1 MKKKTKFTLLLP
13 ALLALLL
20 ALVPS
25 EALKPQEV
33 HAAKAPRLNVVM
45 ASESGFVVEL
55 LAQDTMTLSAFGGNL
70 RFNYNLLEMTA
81 FQTDLPNSALDN
93 NSIDMPGSHYA
104 DVFCTGSSWTVT
116 SGTALCR
123 WAFRSTSADRKL
135 KCLSQYYFQYEA
147 EWAEGPSAW
156 NTGALF
162 EGEVI
167 SGHWYDAGKVTKAA
181 TCTAAGVR
189 TRTCSHCGA
198 TTTENIPAA
207 GHKPVSIPAKAA
219 TCTET
224 GLTEGRKCSACG
236 IILTQ
241 QQTTPALGHD
251 WDEGVTSIEAG
262 ELFTGVTMYTCKR
275 CKTTRDVPY
284 ESSPDDVFEYTRGYK
299 PRRPD
304 EKPLDIYWQP
314 RDGKV
319 AYDGSETFNV
329 RVEVMDGTEPYTYA
343 WYRESHRINERG
355 QLLTAALS
363 DKTVQI
369 KGTYEDLASRFQQK
383 WGKPNDQYGDISG
396 KSGISLLST
405 LIQDSEKPY
414 INVSQGDAYYYC
426 VITDAA
432 GRTATSNKAYVGWKV
447 YFDKQPESLIYSRSL
462 LDRDADPKIEVAAAG
477 GTAPYEYVW
486 YEYDKNKPYTEWK
499 LIDAQ
504 TGSVL
509 KPGAGVPENVL
520 LACVVK
526 DAEGDFSV
534 SRPVQIEHEPL
545 LRILALK
552 ATPEEVEAGQPF
564 TLSAYVMEAPKAYQ
578 AEWSLGNQKWTC
590 KDPVADTYEGTSCY
604 RYDAEVTGQGVFKFY
619 VRTAE
624 GEYNESYIYKQAI
637 PGTGAPGD
645 EFMAYVTSYTCVV
658 DLDQNNIGTG
668 YASLKIVGGVGPYT
682 VEWYHSPAVKGKEPE
697 FKDYQILRR
706 DKVYRTGH
714 YEGTEWFDDLVDHY
728 EMQWYQATMPFP
740 VQEYLAVK
748 VIDAAGSEVIKQG
761 APAVYCGDTPYFA
774 KQPSYLSI
782 PCDEFGK
789 QEYYLECQALTTNDS
804 PDGIKYI
811 WQKWDD
817 KKWDWVTVSG
827 YSTDP
832 KYPITSADQA
842 GKYRVIARDIHSG
855 KGAWSGSAWVYAAPE
870 YMGVTKSFVK
880 NNVQYGL
887 FTFKYATGPVRVE
900 VTSLHGYTMKY
911 EDRAGVWTLGEKNEK
926 FTIISNQ
933 DGQIVILAGMYK
945 YHEQE
950 DPPRLHMTTDGPRY
964 LTEFTL
970 YTVTLTDGT
979 GLQVKSDPV
988 KP

>member
-1 MKKKTKFTLLLP
+1 
-13 ALLALLL
+13 
-20 ALVPS
+20 
-25 EALKPQEV
+25 
-33 HAAKAPRLNVVM
+33 
-45 ASESGFVVEL
+45 
-55 LAQDTMTLSAFGGNL
+55 
-70 RFNYNLLEMTA
+70 
-81 FQTDLPNSALDN
+81 
-93 NSIDMPGSHYA
+93 
-104 DVFCTGSSWTVT
+104 
-116 SGTALCR
+116 
-123 WAFRSTSADRKL
+123 
-135 KCLSQYYFQYEA
+135 
-147 EWAEGPSAW
+147 
-156 NTGALF
+156 
-162 EGEVI
+162 
-167 SGHWYDAGKVTKAA
+167 
-181 TCTAAGVR
+181 
-189 TRTCSHCGA
+189 
-198 TTTENIPAA
+198 
-207 GHKPVSIPAKAA
+207 
-219 TCTET
+219 
-224 GLTEGRKCSACG
+224 
-236 IILTQ
+236 
-241 QQTTPALGHD
+241 
-251 WDEGVTSIEAG
+251 
-262 ELFTGVTMYTCKR
+262 
-275 CKTTRDVPY
+275 
-284 ESSPDDVFEYTRGYK
+284 
-299 PRRPD
+299 
-304 EKPLDIYWQP
+304 
-314 RDGKV
+314 
-319 AYDGSETFNV
+319 
-329 RVEVMDGTEPYTYA
+329 GTEPYTYA

-486 YEYDKNKPYTEWK
+486 YEYDENKPYTEWK

-728 EMQWYQATMPFP
+728 ETQWYQATMPFP

-870 YMGVTKSFVK
+870 YMGVTKSYVK

-900 VTSLHGYTMKY
+900 VTSLHGYKMKY

-950 DPPRLHMTTDGPRY
+950 DPPRLHMTKDGPRY

>member
-1 MKKKTKFTLLLP
+1 MFSAFLVLLLV
-13 ALLALLL
+13 LL
-20 ALVPS
+20 PT
-25 EALKPQEV
+25 ALKPEEA
-33 HAAKAPRLNVVM
+33 HAEPRAPYMTIEANGDDVLYVRLIAGDNYQLKNFGGSFHYEDYTGFLKRM
-45 ASESGFVVEL
+45 AVGSGISGFKAENG
-55 LAQDTMTLSAFGGNL
+55 DEYS
-70 RFNYNLLEMTA
+70 
-81 FQTDLPNSALDN
+81 
-93 NSIDMPGSHYA
+93 PGDFYA
-104 DVFCTGSSWTVT
+104 DFVSASGQAISVSKGTVLAYWSFQATGSTKKLVCGKTYSFRFETEWT
-116 SGTALCR
+116 
-123 WAFRSTSADRKL
+123 
-135 KCLSQYYFQYEA
+135 
-147 EWAEGPSAW
+147 EGPAGDLDYWGSGDSFN
-156 NTGALF
+156 NTWTAKHHFDG
-162 EGEVI
+162 GVN
-167 SGHWYDAGKVTKAA
+167 KKAA
-181 TCTAAGVR
+181 TCTSPGVK
-189 TRTCSHCGA
+189 TYTCLRCGA
-198 TTTENIPAA
+198 TQTENVPAA
-207 GHKPVSIPAKAA
+207 GHKPVRIPAKAA
-219 TCTET
+219 TCTEP
-224 GLTEGRKCSACG
+224 GLTEGQKCGVCG
-236 IILTQ
+236 TILQAQ
-241 QQTTPALGHD
+241 QSTPALGHD
-251 WDEGVTSIEAG
+251 WDEGITSIEVG

-329 RVEVMDGTEPYTYA
+329 RVEVMGGTEPYTYA

-363 DKTVQI
+363 DKTGQI
-369 KGTYEDLASRFQQK
+369 KGTYEYMASRFQQK

-396 KSGISLLST
+396 KSGMSLLST

-486 YEYDKNKPYTEWK
+486 YEYDENKPYTEWK
-499 LIDAQ
+499 LLDAQ

-552 ATPEEVEAGQPF
+552 AAPEEVEAGQPF

-728 EMQWYQATMPFP
+728 ETQWYQATMPFP

-842 GKYRVIARDIHSG
+842 GEYRVIARDIHSG

-870 YMGVTKSFVK
+870 YMGVTKSYVK

-900 VTSLHGYTMKY
+900 VTSLHGYKMKY

-950 DPPRLHMTTDGPRY
+950 DPPRLHMTKDGPRY